1 MLSLRS
7 LYQRVFARQ
16 NPEQILMLGLQKWVQ
31 TQPNR
36 GDAEIAIL
44 RILKNYHQK
53 SMEIDLSDLSITTL
67 PVELAKLES
76 LNQIK
81 INNDSKPV
89 NNKRLI
95 NLKKL
100 FSQSLIKQL
109 VSNSQNSQ
117 QDYSLNLTIDQQQE
131 LNEFL
136 KEPLQDDIR
145 NAFLRFINE
154 DYYKKISSTQKA
166 DISKKLVE
174 CLWQIYQRKNDPD
187 FIKNVKIFCEESST
201 NCESRNYFFIF
212 NLVNFVNI
220 KPKDELNSS
229 TPLQKFEFL
238 KNQALFNYVKKKAKD
253 HIPER
258 YLRGFGEFRESVHT
272 TLFFLE
278 AFNNSFGQQLNLQLL
293 NISSERLDSDSIS
306 AVEEFLKSF
315 EPIANAYQLGNYD
328 PINKIICTQLAD
340 DYFEGF
346 WGSYLNGLDFIDR
359 KKLDEII
366 EQQKQIRDNKT
377 EELDFGDSNYQQAI
391 EKIDKDCKL
400 ETKKLLTKHFLR
412 VLENLQ
418 SPKTLTNQFEE
429 VNGTV
434 YQIAGAFN
442 QLPPPTP
449 FSFHQRQPLQQS
461 QIHHSLQNQYIYR
474 RSEYSIDGSFAYHPQ
489 PIPADQ
495 PAGIEEV
502 DGTVYQTSEVINQL
516 TPQAPYSLPSQDQQ
530 AQIFRPSQYYD
541 SGLVVFTTQPISTYD
556 LRKLS
561 KSQSRLP
568 RIRIRHQGYPYST
581 TSPMPKSSPTFSRA
595 LQSAPSPK
603 YAWV

>member
-1 MLSLRS
+1 MPLLKS

-16 NPEQILMLGLQKWVQ
+16 NPEQILMLGLQKWIQ
-31 TQPNR
+31 TQPNS
-36 GDAEIAIL
+36 GDAEIAVL

-53 SMEIDLSDLSITTL
+53 SIEIDLSDLSITTL

-81 INNDSKPV
+81 INKDSKPV
-89 NNKRLI
+89 INKRL
-95 NLKKL
+95 LKLRRL

-154 DYYKKISSTQKA
+154 DSYKMISSTQKA
-166 DISKKLVE
+166 DISKKLAE
-174 CLWQIYQRKNDPD
+174 CLWQIYQRKDDPD
-187 FIKNVKIFCEESST
+187 FIKNVKNFCEDSLTEC
-201 NCESRNYFFIF
+201 NSRNYFFIF

-238 KNQALFNYVKKKAKD
+238 KNQALFNYIKKKAKD
-253 HIPER
+253 HIPKRDFRE
-258 YLRGFGEFRESVHT
+258 FGEFRESVHK

-278 AFNNSFGQQLNLQLL
+278 AFNKSFSQQLNLQLL
-293 NISSERLDSDSIS
+293 NIASERFDYATTS

-315 EPIANAYQLGNYD
+315 KPVANDYQSGNYNL
-328 PINKIICTQLAD
+328 INKIICAQLAD

-346 WGSYLNGLDFIDR
+346 WGSYLNGLDFID
-359 KKLDEII
+359 KQKLNEII

-377 EELDFGDSNYQQAI
+377 EELDYDDPNYQQAI
-391 EKIDKDCKL
+391 ETIDKDCKSK
-400 ETKKLLTKHFLR
+400 TKELLAKHFLR

-418 SPKTLTNQFEE
+418 SPKTLASQFEE
-429 VNGTV
+429 VDGTV
-434 YQIAGAFN
+434 YQTAGVFN
-442 QLPPPTP
+442 QLPPAP
-449 FSFHQRQPLQQS
+449 FSFHQRQPLQQN
-461 QIHHSLQNQYIYR
+461 QIHQSLQNQYIYR

-489 PIPADQ
+489 PIPAYQ
-495 PAGIEEV
+495 PAGV
-502 DGTVYQTSEVINQL
+502 FNQL
-516 TPQAPYSLPSQDQQ
+516 PPPAPYSLPSQDQQ
-530 AQIFRPSQYYD
+530 IQIFRPSQRSND
-541 SGLVVFTTQPISTYD
+541 GVVVYSRQPISTLD
-556 LRKLS
+556 LRELAKLP
-561 KSQSRLP
+561 KLKK
-568 RIRIRHQGYPYST
+568 RHRRFPYTT

-595 LQSAPSPK
+595 LQSTPPK
-603 YAWV
+603 NCAWV